1 MPEEII
7 VKVGQQDA
15 INVVAT
21 SSQSSGPLADIATD
35 IDTTNRAN
43 RTFLM
48 YNSSTGKYEHVDA
61 FQIVDLSDSIDD
73 DSMDAGSF

>member
-1 MPEEII
+1 MPEDII
-7 VKVGQQDA
+7 VQIGQQDA
-15 INVVAT
+15 INVI
-21 SSQSSGPLADIATD
+21 SSISQSSGPLSDIASD

-61 FQIVDLSDSIDD
+61 AQIVDLSDNVDD
-73 DSMDAGSF
+73 EAVDYGTW